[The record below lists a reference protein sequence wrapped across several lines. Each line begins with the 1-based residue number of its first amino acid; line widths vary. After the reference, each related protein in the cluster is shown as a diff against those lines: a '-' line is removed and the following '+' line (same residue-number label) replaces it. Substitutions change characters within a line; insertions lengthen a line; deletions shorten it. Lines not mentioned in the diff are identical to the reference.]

1 MVFHFWVILGNYR
14 EVWTKIE
21 YQLVKLGKIGV
32 GLVELNVFMSYWK
45 VQFREISSRAKS
57 PNFEYRAYRAHYII
71 GSVMVKFSGVHSSKN
86 YTEALGAPQC
96 RWFNYWS
103 LSGILF
109 ILQTFTPSRETI
121 LREDKTELL

>member
-1 MVFHFWVILGNYR
+1 MVFHFWVISGNYR

-21 YQLVKLGKIGV
+21 YQLVKLDKIGV
-32 GLVELNVFMSYWK
+32 GLVELDVFMNYWT

-57 PNFEYRAYRAHYII
+57 PNFEYRAYRAHCII
-71 GSVMVKFSGVHSSKN
+71 GPVKVKFSGVHSSKN
-86 YTEALGAPQC
+86 YTEALGASQC

-109 ILQTFTPSRETI
+109 ILQELTPSRETI
-121 LREDKTELL
+121 LREDRTERL